1 VTAESGDHSQRW
13 VAGQRRTTREFD
25 ELYAEGTPPWDI
37 GRPQPALQ
45 AVADAGGLTGRVLDS
60 GCGTGEHTLMAA
72 ALGLEATGIDGSP
85 TAIAAAERKAAER
98 GRTPRFLVHDVLDLQ
113 SLEKSAANPPTRE
126 REVEDVCKIVRAGG
140 EDHEQQQDDSQT
152 EHRAAERVPREFG
165 GIRPER
171 CPASPTEKPE
181 QTGGIG
187 DRQDRKATSTSRA
200 APHFL
205 QSTFQSVDEFPVWLT
220 N

>member
-1 VTAESGDHSQRW
+1 VTAESGDHPQRW

-113 SLEKSAANPPTRE
+113 SLDETFESVIDSGVYHIFDDADRLRYVASLEAVTRS
-126 REVEDVCKIVRAGG
+126 RARLFLLCFSDLQPG
-140 EDHEQQQDDSQT
+140 
-152 EHRAAERVPREFG
+152 EFG
-165 GIRPER
+165 PRRIGEQELRDSFEAGWRIDALERTTMHTTRSPEGVHAWL
-171 CPASPTEKPE
+171 ASMT
-181 QTGGIG
+181 
-187 DRQDRKATSTSRA
+187 RR
-200 APHFL
+200 
-205 QSTFQSVDEFPVWLT
+205 
-220 N
+220 